1 MIMLRFLHLILV
13 IMVAHFLVISAEQKS
28 YWAMAACVVFGS
40 MLTSMWTAR
49 RG

>member
-13 IMVAHFLVISAEQKS
+13 IMVAHMLVLSAEQRS
-28 YWAMAACVVFGS
+28 YWTMAACVIFGS

-49 RG
+49 RD